1 LVSNSRSSSAAS
13 FKKFIQVWNAV
24 LVLDKIHNAAQ
35 LNFSDDLDRA
45 CAVSD
50 QTGEPIFRLPRA
62 FEIHPVMY
70 RRSHDAVIRVYDEA
84 GNERMRI
91 LPEGDATGAVPG
103 WGETAESV

>member
-1 LVSNSRSSSAAS
+1 
-13 FKKFIQVWNAV
+13 
-24 LVLDKIHNAAQ
+24 
-35 LNFSDDLDRA
+35 
-45 CAVSD
+45 
-50 QTGEPIFRLPRA
+50 
-62 FEIHPVMY
+62 MY